1 MADAAFKTGAY
12 PAYTIDELKAFV
24 AQVREPS
31 IAAVMTAEIARRER
45 VAAGDISAMTP
56 GERLRHSKR
65 ARHVTIETG
74 PGGTT
79 VMVEPERRNGLDRRV
94 FRQEPDD
101 TYVWAHYA
109 DWRKNGESARFY
121 AYAPKELPTT
131 MTFGDSCRE

>member
-1 MADAAFKTGAY
+1 MADAAFKTAAY
-12 PAYTIDELKAFV
+12 PSYTTAEL
-24 AQVREPS
+24 RDY
-31 IAAVMTAEIARRER
+31 IAGGFDYNGSAKAEIARREA
-45 VAAGDISAMTP
+45 VAAGDVSAMTP

-109 DWRKNGESARFY
+109 DWRKNGERARFY

-131 MTFGDSCRE
+131 MTFGDSCRK